1 VDQKAIPVSQG
12 VVRVFFNQVLAIIGT
27 DERSGRHLPLVVE
40 VVFGIYYDSH
50 PGAVSILAAGGY
62 ASIQAL
68 GRNPSAAPKIFTA
81 LIVLLI
87 FGAAISV
94 IALLVLFQLYAP
106 A

>member
-1 VDQKAIPVSQG
+1 VGGIEHG
-12 VVRVFFNQVLAIIGT
+12 L
-27 DERSGRHLPLVVE
+27 E
-40 VVFGIYYDSH
+40 VVLIFAIAILGPSL
-50 PGAVSILAAGGY
+50 ILAAGGY

-81 LIVLLI
+81 LIILLV

-94 IALLVLFQLYAP
+94 IALLILFQLYAP

>member
-1 VDQKAIPVSQG
+1 VGGIEHGLEVIAI
-12 VVRVFFNQVLAIIGT
+12 FAIAILGP
-27 DERSGRHLPLVVE
+27 SL
-40 VVFGIYYDSH
+40 
-50 PGAVSILAAGGY
+50 ILAAGGY

-81 LIVLLI
+81 MIVLLI

>member
-1 VDQKAIPVSQG
+1 MGSVEHG
-12 VVRVFFNQVLAIIGT
+12 L
-27 DERSGRHLPLVVE
+27 E
-40 VVFGIYYDSH
+40 VVLIFTI
-50 PGAVSILAAGGY
+50 AILGPSLIMAAGGY

-81 LIVLLI
+81 MTILLI

>member
-1 VDQKAIPVSQG
+1 MGGISHG
-12 VVRVFFNQVLAIIGT
+12 L
-27 DERSGRHLPLVVE
+27 E
-40 VVFGIYYDSH
+40 VVLIFTIAILGPSL
-50 PGAVSILAAGGY
+50 ILAAGGY